1 MKKRWTAFFLAF
13 LLGLGLTA
21 CGKTP
26 GPDTNTDA
34 PPSAADSAE
43 DTRQQTSAPFSADYW
58 TAVRHESYDA
68 MNDCMKTS
76 AMPTEAWWADLY
88 LNEDGTAQFR
98 DVLGS
103 YYNTSLLDGNWWLG
117 ADSTL
122 RLTGT
127 MNTGEPLTLDGR
139 IESTDSLAIETPYGD
154 TFYFAPAER
163 PGPGG
168 EMGIADLYGTWR
180 MTPYEE
186 DCREYSPGEE
196 HIASMLCF
204 DRLWSDLLEGYVM
217 RADWYHAAGLDTDT
231 PQYRSEKHLLAEQ
244 IEEPLMP
251 GLSNETWSGRL
262 TDEETGAAFFAA
274 VTSRNSL
281 LVRMPYEKN
290 GGAGIRTVTYMRSS
304 GFLPPTLEN
313 AMTGEAE
320 KSLIFYWRDPP
331 TEVKELLSVIPM
343 NALEP
348 NGQNKLLLVGRG
360 DREVRRVLAAL
371 DVTPAVAAEAA
382 EQGADLIVAHHPV
395 MNVRWHEREMQT
407 LRDDTRLGGL
417 LTYLVRQDLSVICM
431 HTNLDAAEGG
441 VNDCLAQK
449 LGLSGT
455 IPLNEEKIGRIG
467 TLSCEIPLDQFL
479 HDVVKSLGCRGL
491 RSRAGGRPVPRVAV
505 GGGACG
511 EYIPQALAQA
521 AIPLSPATCATT
533 TFWIPGA

>member
-117 ADSTL
+117 VDSTL

-180 MTPYEE
+180 MTHYEE
-186 DCREYSPGEE
+186 DGREYRPDEE

-204 DRLWSDLLEGYVM
+204 DRLWSDLLEGYVI
-217 RADWYHAAGLDTDT
+217 RADWYHAAGQDTDT

-251 GLSNETWSGRL
+251 GLSNETWSVRL

-274 VTSRNSL
+274 LTNRNSL
-281 LVRMPYEKN
+281 LVRMP
-290 GGAGIRTVTYMRSS
+290 
-304 GFLPPTLEN
+304 
-313 AMTGEAE
+313 
-320 KSLIFYWRDPP
+320 
-331 TEVKELLSVIPM
+331 
-343 NALEP
+343 
-348 NGQNKLLLVGRG
+348 
-360 DREVRRVLAAL
+360 
-371 DVTPAVAAEAA
+371 
-382 EQGADLIVAHHPV
+382 
-395 MNVRWHEREMQT
+395 
-407 LRDDTRLGGL
+407 
-417 LTYLVRQDLSVICM
+417 
-431 HTNLDAAEGG
+431 
-441 VNDCLAQK
+441 
-449 LGLSGT
+449 
-455 IPLNEEKIGRIG
+455 
-467 TLSCEIPLDQFL
+467 
-479 HDVVKSLGCRGL
+479 
-491 RSRAGGRPVPRVAV
+491 
-505 GGGACG
+505 
-511 EYIPQALAQA
+511 
-521 AIPLSPATCATT
+521 
-533 TFWIPGA
+533 

>member
-26 GPDTNTDA
+26 GPDTNTDV

-43 DTRQQTSAPFSADYW
+43 DTRQQTSTPFSADYW

-88 LNEDGTAQFR
+88 LNEDGTAQFW

-180 MTPYEE
+180 MTHYEE
-186 DCREYSPGEE
+186 DGREYRPGEE

-204 DRLWSDLLEGYVM
+204 DCLWSDLLEGYV
-217 RADWYHAAGLDTDT
+217 
-231 PQYRSEKHLLAEQ
+231 
-244 IEEPLMP
+244 
-251 GLSNETWSGRL
+251 
-262 TDEETGAAFFAA
+262 
-274 VTSRNSL
+274 
-281 LVRMPYEKN
+281 
-290 GGAGIRTVTYMRSS
+290 
-304 GFLPPTLEN
+304 
-313 AMTGEAE
+313 
-320 KSLIFYWRDPP
+320 
-331 TEVKELLSVIPM
+331 
-343 NALEP
+343 
-348 NGQNKLLLVGRG
+348 
-360 DREVRRVLAAL
+360 
-371 DVTPAVAAEAA
+371 
-382 EQGADLIVAHHPV
+382 
-395 MNVRWHEREMQT
+395 
-407 LRDDTRLGGL
+407 
-417 LTYLVRQDLSVICM
+417 
-431 HTNLDAAEGG
+431 
-441 VNDCLAQK
+441 
-449 LGLSGT
+449 
-455 IPLNEEKIGRIG
+455 
-467 TLSCEIPLDQFL
+467 
-479 HDVVKSLGCRGL
+479 
-491 RSRAGGRPVPRVAV
+491 
-505 GGGACG
+505 
-511 EYIPQALAQA
+511 
-521 AIPLSPATCATT
+521 
-533 TFWIPGA
+533 